1 MAEQEVDMSDVEAKL
16 AELDQTMKQT
26 LAEVSAISTLLSRT
40 LE

>member
-1 MAEQEVDMSDVEAKL
+1 MAEEKVDMTGVESKL

-26 LAEVSAISTLLSRT
+26 LAELSAISSLLSRT